1 MNNFDVVNV
10 VASFFFQNMSGK
22 LEKASGH
29 FEDDVAR
36 LISRNKNGSFT
47 SLIETCES
55 QIVEQKACIKAV
67 RDWLP
72 LAENVPREAA
82 VDEDVFLKGA
92 DVRSQMETHQTGII
106 TRKGRILEAMRQ
118 ALKGA

>member
-1 MNNFDVVNV
+1 
-10 VASFFFQNMSGK
+10 
-22 LEKASGH
+22 LEKVSGQ

-47 SLIETCES
+47 SLIEQCES
-55 QIVEQKACIKAV
+55 QIAEQKACVKAV
-67 RDWLP
+67 REWLP

-92 DVRSQMETHQTGII
+92 DIRTQMETHQTGIL
-106 TRKGRILEAMRQ
+106 TMRGRILEAMKQ

>member
-1 MNNFDVVNV
+1 
-10 VASFFFQNMSGK
+10 MSGK
-22 LEKASGH
+22 LEKASGQ

-55 QIVEQKACIKAV
+55 QIVEQKACIKQAV

-106 TRKGRILEAMRQ
+106 TMKGRILEAMRQ